1 MNDRFITASLILLT
15 ALIGINC
22 SNEKNMNLEVFETS
36 AAGNQLTQ
44 KTAFNIGENVVE
56 IRLNPEERFQKIT
69 GFGDHSPSPV
79 HICLI
84 S

>member
-44 KTAFNIGENVVE
+44 K
-56 IRLNPEERFQKIT
+56 P
-69 GFGDHSPSPV
+69 H
-79 HICLI
+79 LI
-84 S
+84 LVKMWLKYG